1 MEYVARFFTAHNL
14 EAIAYCFA
22 LLYLVNSAN
31 RHLWNPARVS
41 NSNLIRRSQSS
52 R

>member
-14 EAIAYCFA
+14 EAIGYCLA

-31 RHLWNPARVS
+31 RHLWNPARIR
-41 NSNLIRRSQSS
+41 NGRLIRRAS